1 MRYPPGHAAST
12 RDRIVRRSAT
22 LFRRDG
28 IAATGVDAAMK
39 AAGLTPGG
47 FYAHFRG
54 KHDLVA
60 RAVSE
65 GLEENVRRLGAAARK
80 HGLVKSY
87 LSEKHRDDI
96 ENGCTVAA
104 LAAEVARSPRPVK
117 VAFGRAF
124 EGWLKSFGREHN
136 LKRTDLLALMSTMLG
151 ALLLAR
157 AVPDPATSRAALAA
171 GRRGARRIL
180 GARP

>member
-12 RDRIVRRSAT
+12 RDRIVHRSAA

-54 KHDLVA
+54 KDDLVA
-60 RAVSE
+60 RAVAA
-65 GLEENVRRLGAAARK
+65 GLAQNVQTLGSAARK
-80 HGLVKSY
+80 RGLVKSY
-87 LSEKHRDDI
+87 LSEKHRDDL

-117 VAFGRAF
+117 VAFGRAL
-124 EGWLKSFGREHN
+124 EGWLAAFGREHR
-136 LKRTDLLALMSTMLG
+136 LKRADLLALMSTMLG
-151 ALLLAR
+151 ALLLSR
-157 AVPDPATSRAALAA
+157 AVPDYATSRAALAA
-171 GRRGARRIL
+171 GRRAARRIL

>member
-1 MRYPPGHAAST
+1 MRYPPGHAAAT
-12 RDRIVRRSAT
+12 RDRIVRASAA

-54 KHDLVA
+54 KHDLAA
-60 RAVSE
+60 RAVAA
-65 GLEENVRRLGAAARK
+65 GLEENVRRLGAAAARR
-80 HGLVKSY
+80 GLVRAY
-87 LSEKHRDDI
+87 LSEKHRDDL
-96 ENGCTVAA
+96 EHGCTIAA
-104 LAAEVARSPRPVK
+104 LAAEIARAPRPVRESFGRSLDRWLR
-117 VAFGRAF
+117 AFGRTQKLRRA
-124 EGWLKSFGREHN
+124 
-136 LKRTDLLALMSTMLG
+136 DLLALLSTLLG

-171 GRRGARRIL
+171 GRTAARRIL
-180 GARP
+180 GARR